1 MRMKATNNVSLT
13 QHATSRIRERFGV
26 KKRSAAQSWAD
37 RHMAKAQYIANVTDK
52 NGVES
57 RMFVSGNISFILD
70 AKADKIITVCDVS
83 NDYHAIQ
90 KAEMKRKVSA
100 FVRAEI
106 DAIKATAQRSE
117 RKFSRTQAELQL
129 ELAERKLELLR
140 ARAPHRKLALQA
152 RINALQARADDMDA
166 EIYATKRECTK
177 SINGAVAYV

>member
-1 MRMKATNNVSLT
+1 MTSESNVSLT
-13 QHATSRIRERFGV
+13 KHAVDRIMSRFNVKNRNAAVRFV
-26 KKRSAAQSWAD
+26 NKHFAQAAF
-37 RHMAKAQYIANVTDK
+37 ITTVANE
-52 NGVES
+52 NGVEN
-57 RMFVSGNISFILD
+57 RMFVAGDIVFIVEARRD
-70 AKADKIITVCDVS
+70 HVITVYKADSYNGPATQAMRS
-83 NDYHAIQ
+83 
-90 KAEMKRKVSA
+90 KVST

-152 RINALQARADDMDA
+152 RINALQARANDMGA
-166 EIYATKRECTK
+166 EIHGVKRECTK